1 MAQQASKEEIAK
13 RLEKVEFAL
22 LGGYSP
28 RQIAKQVDVSVRQV
42 ERDRKKIRRT
52 NLELFR
58 KSSPEDRLAD
68 LHADIQAIRNKAMK
82 IADGAESDR
91 DKISALSLLQRQAD
105 AKFNQYKDLGYI
117 EVLPQRIEITGS
129 LTVARAQQLLQQER
143 EAKKK

>member
-1 MAQQASKEEIAK
+1 MAQQATKEEIAK

-42 ERDRKKIRRT
+42 ERDRRKIRRK

-58 KSSPEDRLAD
+58 RSSPEDRLAD

-82 IADGAESDR
+82 IADSAESDR
-91 DKISALSLLQRQAD
+91 DKVSALSLLQRQAD

-117 EVLPQRIEITGS
+117 EVLPQRIEISGG
-129 LTVARAQQLLQQER
+129 LTVAKAQELLKKDR
-143 EAKKK
+143 EEHKK